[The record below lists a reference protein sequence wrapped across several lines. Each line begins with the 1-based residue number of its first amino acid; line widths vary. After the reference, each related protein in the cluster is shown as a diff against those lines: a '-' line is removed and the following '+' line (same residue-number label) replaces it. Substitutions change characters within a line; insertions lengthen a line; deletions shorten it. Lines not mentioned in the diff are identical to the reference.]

1 MEKYNKEECLAL
13 LRSSADWQY
22 YRASLILNSG
32 LLALGLLFLLVFLLT
47 GKPLREHPDIWA
59 AIALLTLP
67 ALIGVLYD
75 WYRLRTLLNRWD
87 QYVYARAT
95 VGREEATLDWRYPA
109 TSLEVMS
116 RGGMGLGMAM
126 PTRSIFHQRYAFGA
140 LDWPLVSEYANCH
153 VIAAFDQKAN
163 RAIILQRDYRK

>member
-1 MEKYNKEECLAL
+1 MEKTYNKDECLAL
-13 LRSSADWQY
+13 LRNSADWRY
-22 YRASLILNSG
+22 YRASLIFSCG
-32 LLALGLLFLLVFLLT
+32 LLALGIVFFGLGLLVQDETPLVAWALMPAAFL
-47 GKPLREHPDIWA
+47 A
-59 AIALLTLP
+59 MA
-67 ALIGVLYD
+67 LYD
-75 WYRLRTLLNRWD
+75 AWRLRQLLSRWD

-126 PTRSIFHQRYAFGA
+126 PTRNIFHQRYAFGV